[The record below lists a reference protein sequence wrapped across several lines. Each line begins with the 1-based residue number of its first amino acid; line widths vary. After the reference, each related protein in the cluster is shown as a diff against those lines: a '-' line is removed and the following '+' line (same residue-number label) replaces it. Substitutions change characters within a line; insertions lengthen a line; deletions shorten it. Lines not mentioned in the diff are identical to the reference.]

1 MRKEGKRSGT
11 ARRRPCVRKGAALP
25 SKSRKQLGAR
35 GASPWT
41 KSGLSKLAIQ
51 NLRRAS
57 KVLDLQGVSCVRF
70 CTRAK
75 RKRPGTQTP
84 RLVVSRYLSRRPRTR
99 LRQSFLCSSTDKHAA
114 PRAEAFKDAHQ
125 SHCGP
130 KRSAHYLASISACTR
145 PRAILQEARCGRTH
159 VSKRAQGL
167 QKPAK
172 ATSASVFGI
181 GLPSLDRLA

>member
-1 MRKEGKRSGT
+1 M
-11 ARRRPCVRKGAALP
+11 ARHHGPNPVCQSWRYKTCAELQKSWTCKGFHACAFVP
-25 SKSRKQLGAR
+25 
-35 GASPWT
+35 
-41 KSGLSKLAIQ
+41 GLK
-51 NLRRAS
+51 
-57 KVLDLQGVSCVRF
+57 G
-70 CTRAK
+70 
-75 RKRPGTQTP
+75 KRPGTQTP

-99 LRQSFLCSSTDKHAA
+99 LRQSFLRSSTDKHAA

-130 KRSAHYLASISACTR
+130 KRSAHYLASTSACTR

-167 QKPAK
+167 QKPAE

>member
-75 RKRPGTQTP
+75 RKTTG
-84 RLVVSRYLSRRPRTR
+84 
-99 LRQSFLCSSTDKHAA
+99 HANAA
-114 PRAEAFKDAHQ
+114 PCCQPIPFQETSHPTATIVFMLIDRQARRTEGRSLQGCPSKPLRPEKERTLPCKHFGMYASKGDFARSQMRPDA
-125 SHCGP
+125 C
-130 KRSAHYLASISACTR
+130 
-145 PRAILQEARCGRTH
+145 E
-159 VSKRAQGL
+159 
-167 QKPAK
+167 QKGTGAAK
-172 ATSASVFGI
+172 AGRGDQRQRVWHWFTI
-181 GLPSLDRLA
+181 TR

>member
-75 RKRPGTQTP
+75 RKTTGHANAAPCCQPIPFQETSHPTATIF
-84 RLVVSRYLSRRPRTR
+84 SR
-99 LRQSFLCSSTDKHAA
+99 SSTDKHAA

-130 KRSAHYLASISACTR
+130 KRSAHYLASTSACTR

-167 QKPAK
+167 QRPAE
-172 ATSASVFGI
+172 ATSVSVFGI